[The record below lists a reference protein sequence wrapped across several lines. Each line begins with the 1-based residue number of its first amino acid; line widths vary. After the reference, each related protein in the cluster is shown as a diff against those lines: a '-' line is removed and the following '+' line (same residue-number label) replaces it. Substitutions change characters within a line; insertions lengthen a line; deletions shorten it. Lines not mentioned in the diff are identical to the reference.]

1 MNPIDGG
8 ATRAVEQA
16 LRGLALRGEVR
27 AHNVANLNTPGFRA
41 RDVDFQAALRTAVAT
56 GTTDRMAAP
65 QVVAGNGLPDASGNT
80 VDLETEM
87 VGMMKDQLL
96 RDAMVNAFNFKAAIT
111 RAAITA
117 R

>member
-8 ATRAVEQA
+8 ATRAVEHA

-27 AHNVANLNTPGFRA
+27 ANNVANLNTPGFRA
-41 RDVDFQAALRTAVAT
+41 RDVDFQTALRTAVNS
-56 GTTDRMAAP
+56 GTTDRVAAP
-65 QVVAGNGLPDASGNT
+65 EVVAGNGFPDANGNT

-96 RDAMVNAFNFKAAIT
+96 RDAMVNAFNFKATIT
-111 RAAITA
+111 RAAIA